1 MFGEKSHAK
10 PGAEIFV
17 LAKEYQF
24 SGIEL
29 FSGFSMLEY
38 LVYLTPHEG
47 VLAGNGAIG
56 KPIVGIGLGEANVVG
71 DDAVGDGLKFEE
83 TAILSEVSQVEGVLV
98 ANAVGIPKE
107 TMVETVEKILVLG
120 HALVDDVFLGEDG
133 RRDYDDNFALETRLG
148 LAPKKGSQDGN
159 FTEYGYAVHG
169 FLGILGDEATD
180 YEWGVVGDSG
190 VGLDLA
196 YGERWSDGKN
206 DIVLPLD
213 LLILTRDTGG
223 NGGIYLEGNLGSV
236 LVYTRPDGELDAR
249 RDVTKIHG
257 AHIILDELR
266 VGYGDFLR
274 DVYVGHAV
282 VESEHA
288 RSRKN
293 LGGAF
298 LDEGLQTNVELAK
311 SVVWLN
317 SQFLQSRYPGKFSS
331 RKPLL
336 AEAMAA

>member
-1 MFGEKSHAK
+1 MFVEKSNAK
-10 PGAEIFV
+10 SGAEVFV
-17 LAKEYQF
+17 IAKENQF
-24 SGIEL
+24 PSIEL
-29 FSGFSMLEY
+29 LSGFSMLENLIY
-38 LVYLTPHEG
+38 LAANKG

-56 KPIVGIGLGEANVVG
+56 ESVVGIGLGEANVVG
-71 DDAVGDGLKFEE
+71 DDAIGDGLKFEE
-83 TAILSEVSQVEGVLV
+83 TAILSEVSEVEGILV

-120 HALVDDVFLGEDG
+120 HALVDDIFLWKHR
-133 RRDYDDNFALETRLG
+133 RRDNDDYLALEARLG

-159 FTEYGYAVHG
+159 FAEYGNAVHG
-169 FLGILGDEATD
+169 FLRILGDETAD
-180 YEWGVVGDSG
+180 DKWGVVGDSG

-249 RDVTKIHG
+249 RDVTKING

-288 RSRKN
+288 RPGKN
-293 LGGAF
+293 LGSAF
-298 LDEGLQTNVELAK
+298 LDEGL
-311 SVVWLN
+311 
-317 SQFLQSRYPGKFSS
+317 
-331 RKPLL
+331 
-336 AEAMAA
+336 